1 MPRIKEHKWNQ
12 WADHFDN
19 QLEADRPKV
28 IAVDTETSGLAFYDR
43 AFCVTMSWHP
53 DPESKEIRSAY
64 FDVDAGTPG
73 ASYRRE
79 LVRRNIMRAN
89 TLVFHNAKFDLQKLE
104 LDGMLPELGY
114 DKENHLAPVTI
125 EDTQTIFNLINENE
139 RKALKILAKTQ
150 LGIETNED
158 ERLKKVRKAYGLTK
172 DDGYYHLPR
181 EVIIPYAMMDTEITL
196 RLYDKLRPVLDRMI
210 DHDPKVAD
218 VYDEEIRVS
227 ETLRRMEARGFKL
240 DMPYLER
247 TTEQYGVQV
256 MEKWQGIVKLLG
268 NPEFN
273 PNSPKQ
279 VKEAFAARGLELA
292 DTQAK
297 TLEKLDDELAVKLLD
312 YRHDAKLHST
322 YLTSLLA
329 EQVDA
334 TVHPWFNVTGARTG
348 RMSSGTANA

>member
-1 MPRIKEHKWNQ
+1 MPRIKQHRWDE
-12 WADHFDN
+12 WAHHFWQ
-19 QLEADRPKV
+19 QLMRDRPKV
-28 IAVDTETSGLAFYDR
+28 IAVDTETSGLAFHDQ

-53 DPESKEIRSAY
+53 DPESPEIRSAY
-64 FDVDAGTPG
+64 FDTDDATDTGELGNVT
-73 ASYRRE
+73 SRRMMVRE
-79 LVRRNIMRAN
+79 LLGLAD

-104 LDGMLPELGY
+104 LDGMLPEGF
-114 DKENHLAPVTI
+114 TI

-150 LGIETNED
+150 LGMETNED

-172 DDGYYHLPR
+172 EDGYYHLPR

-196 RLYDKLRPVLDRMI
+196 RLYDKLRPALDTMI
-210 DHDPKVAD
+210 AYDPKVAD
-218 VYDEEIRVS
+218 VYAEEIAVS

-240 DMPYLER
+240 DLEYLTR
-247 TTEQYGVQV
+247 MTEQYGVQV
-256 MEKWQGIVKLLG
+256 MEKWQGIVKLVD

-297 TLEKLDDELAVKLLD
+297 TLERLDDQLAVQLLD
-312 YRHDAKLHST
+312 YRSDAKIHST
-322 YLTSLLA
+322 YLTSLLS

-334 TVHPWFNVTGARTG
+334 TVHPWFNPTGARTG
-348 RMSSGTANA
+348 RMSSGSASA

>member
-1 MPRIKEHKWNQ
+1 MPRIKRHRWSEWM
-12 WADHFDN
+12 DHFMY
-19 QLEADRPKV
+19 QLESDRPKV
-28 IAVDTETSGLAFYDR
+28 LAVDTETSGLAFHDR
-43 AFCVTMSWHP
+43 AFCVTVSWHP
-53 DPESKEIRSAY
+53 DPESSAVRSAY
-64 FDVDAGTPG
+64 FDTDEGVPA
-73 ASYRRE
+73 AAARR
-79 LVRRNIMRAN
+79 VRVKSLLSTADV
-89 TLVFHNAKFDLQKLE
+89 LVFHNAKFDLQKLE
-104 LDGMLPELGY
+104 LDGMLPDGGFR
-114 DKENHLAPVTI
+114 I

-150 LGIETNED
+150 LGLETNED

-210 DHDPKVAD
+210 ALDPRVAD
-218 VYDEEIRVS
+218 VYDEEIAVS

-240 DMPYLER
+240 NMEYLKE
-247 TTEQYGVQV
+247 TTEAYGVRV
-256 MEKWQGIVKLLG
+256 MEKWQGIVTLLG

-279 VKEAFAARGLELA
+279 VKDAFAARGLELA

-297 TLEKLDDELAVKLLD
+297 TLERLDDELAVRLLD

-334 TVHPWFNVTGARTG
+334 TVHPWFNPTGARTG
-348 RMSSGTANA
+348 RMSSGSANA

>member
-1 MPRIKEHKWNQ
+1 MPRIKRHRWSEWM
-12 WADHFDN
+12 DYFMV
-19 QLEADRPKV
+19 QLEDDRPKV
-28 IAVDTETSGLAFYDR
+28 LAVDTETSGLAFHDR
-43 AFCVTMSWHP
+43 PFCVTVSWHP
-53 DPESKEIRSAY
+53 DPESASVRSAY
-64 FDVDAGTPG
+64 FDTDEALPG
-73 ASYRRE
+73 AAARR
-79 LVRRNIMRAN
+79 VRVKSLLSTADV
-89 TLVFHNAKFDLQKLE
+89 LVFHNAKFDLQKLE
-104 LDGMLPELGY
+104 LDGMLPDGGFR
-114 DKENHLAPVTI
+114 I

-150 LGIETNED
+150 LGLETNED

-196 RLYDKLRPVLDRMI
+196 RLYDKLRPQLDRMI
-210 DHDPKVAD
+210 EHDPRVAE
-218 VYDEEIRVS
+218 VYDEEIAVS

-240 DMPYLER
+240 NMDYLKE
-247 TTEQYGVQV
+247 TTDAYGVRV
-256 MEKWQGIVKLLG
+256 MEKWQSLVKLLD

-297 TLEKLDDELAVKLLD
+297 TLEKLDDELAVLLLD

-334 TVHPWFNVTGARTG
+334 TVHPWFNPTGARTG
-348 RMSSGTANA
+348 RMSSGSANA

>member
-1 MPRIKEHKWNQ
+1 MPRIKQHRWDE
-12 WADHFDN
+12 WAMHF
-19 QLEADRPKV
+19 QLQLTQDRPRV
-28 IAVDTETSGLAFYDR
+28 IAVDTETSGLAFHDQP
-43 AFCVTMSWHP
+43 FCVTMSWHP
-53 DPESKEIRSAY
+53 DPESECIRSAY
-64 FDVDAGTPG
+64 FDTDDATAEPG
-73 ASYRRE
+73 VEGGPDFRRRIVKG
-79 LVRRNIMRAN
+79 LLAAAD

-104 LDGMLPELGY
+104 LDGMLPSSGF
-114 DKENHLAPVTI
+114 AI

-150 LGIETNED
+150 LGLETNED

-196 RLYDKLRPVLDRMI
+196 RLYDKLRPVLDRI
-210 DHDPKVAD
+210 IENDPVVAA
-218 VYDEEIRVS
+218 VYAEEIAVS
-227 ETLRRMEARGFKL
+227 ETLRRMEAIGFNL

-247 TTEQYGVQV
+247 TAEAYGVRV
-256 MEKWQGIVKLLG
+256 MEKWQSIVKLLD

-279 VKEAFAARGLELA
+279 VKDAFAARGIDLA

-297 TLEKLDDELAVKLLD
+297 TLERLDDELAVKLLD

-334 TVHPWFNVTGARTG
+334 TVHPWFNPTGARTG
-348 RMSSGTANA
+348 RMSSGSAVA

>member
-1 MPRIKEHKWNQ
+1 MPRIKRHRWDD
-12 WADHFDN
+12 WAFYFHTQLLADN
-19 QLEADRPKV
+19 PKV
-28 IAVDTETSGLAFYDR
+28 IAVDTETSGLAFHDQP
-43 AFCVTMSWHP
+43 FCVTMSWHP
-53 DPESKEIRSAY
+53 DPESESIRSAY
-64 FDVDAGTPG
+64 FDTDDATAEPG
-73 ASYRRE
+73 DEGGPQQRRRIVQAT
-79 LVRRNIMRAN
+79 LRQADV
-89 TLVFHNAKFDLQKLE
+89 LVFHNAKFDLQKLE
-104 LDGMLPELGY
+104 LDGMLPDGGFR
-114 DKENHLAPVTI
+114 I

-150 LGIETNED
+150 LGLETNED

-196 RLYDKLRPVLDRMI
+196 RLYDKLRPTLDRMI
-210 DHDPKVAD
+210 EHDPKVAD

-247 TTEQYGVQV
+247 TTEQFGVQV

-279 VKEAFAARGLELA
+279 VKDAFAARGLELA

-334 TVHPWFNVTGARTG
+334 TVHPWFNPTGTRTG
-348 RMSSGTANA
+348 RMSSGSANA